1 MPAGLIAGVL
11 ALARGELYAL
21 AGLKVLAD
29 SGHPSGELVS
39 QVPSFA
45 RNRILCCIHLR
56 SSTPSGHPSLVPPLA
71 LLGLGLV
78 GFVSLVLV
86 LALLTTVLA
95 LLALFRNAKT

>member
-1 MPAGLIAGVL
+1 L
-11 ALARGELYAL
+11 AYPPLSSLACVA
-21 AGLKVLAD
+21 
-29 SGHPSGELVS
+29 
-39 QVPSFA
+39 
-45 RNRILCCIHLR
+45 
-56 SSTPSGHPSLVPPLA
+56 SLVPPLA